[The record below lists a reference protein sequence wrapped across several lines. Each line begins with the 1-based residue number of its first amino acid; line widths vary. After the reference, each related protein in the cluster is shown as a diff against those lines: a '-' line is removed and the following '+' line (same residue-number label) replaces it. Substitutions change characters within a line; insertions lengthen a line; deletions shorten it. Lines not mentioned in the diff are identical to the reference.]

1 MAANAATSRSFI
13 DLIEHAAGTYNVNS
27 VEMIEATVTAVDLN
41 AQTCT
46 VRPISGQG
54 TPDTAY
60 LITTVRLMADLSNGI
75 LVVPSKDSTVVVC
88 VPKKTTPFIVL
99 YSNVD
104 SVFNAFGTGTT
115 GLAVGTSAN
124 STDTGWVAPTVTSG
138 RSINQNAG
146 VQINSGA
153 QPAVLG
159 NANVTALTDIYNVV
173 SALQI
178 FMTSCSTATTAV
190 QIAAAANIMI
200 TTGLFTPAAVVQL
213 DTDIGLTTSQNV
225 TVD

>member
-1 MAANAATSRSFI
+1 MKTGSSMRDFVN
-13 DLIEHAAGTYNVNS
+13 LIEHAAGTSNRDWIN
-27 VEMIEATVTAVDLN
+27 MIEAQVVSVDADN
-41 AQTCT
+41 QVCT
-46 VRPISGQG
+46 VRPISGQSS
-54 TPDTAY
+54 PDEDY
-60 LITTVRLMADLSNGI
+60 LITTVRLMADVSDGI
-75 LVVPSKDSTVVVC
+75 LVVPAVDSTVIVC
-88 VPKKTTPFIVL
+88 VPTKMTPFVVM
-99 YSNVD
+99 YSDVD
-104 SVFNAFGTGTT
+104 SVFNAFGTGST
-115 GLAVGTSAN
+115 GLAVGTMAI

-178 FMTSCSTATTAV
+178 FMTSCSTATAAV